1 MAQSH
6 LLAERISRL
15 SAALEKGLFERSHA
29 IRLCLLAA
37 LSGESVFL
45 LGPPGIA
52 KSLIARRLKFAFQQ
66 ARAFEYL
73 MTRFSTPE
81 EVFGPLSIQ
90 ALKDEGRYER
100 LTAGYLPE
108 AEIVFLDEIWK
119 AGPAIL
125 NTLLTA
131 INERH
136 FRNGATEEKIPM
148 RLLVAASNE
157 LPEADNS
164 LEALYDRMLIR
175 LWLDKVQDKT
185 NFRSMLISQ
194 QDENSN
200 PVPAS
205 LQVSDEE
212 FLQWQQD
219 IGSVKLPDSV
229 FELIF
234 QLRQQL
240 DTLPNAPYVSDR
252 RWKKAIRLLQ
262 ASAFFSGRDTIAPID
277 LILLKDCL
285 WHNIETMNLMSV
297 QIETLM
303 TSHAWQQQAMLTRLG
318 SIIQRRIQLQQQQS
332 DKTALKVTR
341 LGGMFSRKPHYEL
354 PAEVQD
360 PTLTL
365 LLQQP
370 LKLHDLEVIHIT
382 FVREELAHWLEK
394 GGEIRGKLNGIGFA
408 QQLNMDVDTSQHLVV
423 RDVSLQGSRLSLP
436 GSESRENM
444 PAEIRQQL
452 EAESIHIIR
461 EVAAEF
467 DNPVMLYSI
476 GKDSAVMLHLARK
489 AFFPGKLP
497 FPVMHVDTRWKFQE
511 MYSFREKMVKEYGLE
526 LITHINPDGVAQNI
540 NPFTHGSAKHTDI
553 MKTEGLK
560 QALDKYGFDAA
571 FGGARRD
578 EEKSRA
584 KERVYSFRDSK
595 HRWDPKNQRPEL
607 WNVYNGKVNKGESI
621 RVFPL
626 SNWTELDIWQYIYL
640 EGIPIV
646 PLYFAAERDVIEKN
660 GTLIMIDDER
670 ILEHLSDEDKARIVK
685 KKVRFRTLGCYPLTG
700 AVESE
705 ATSLTD
711 IIQEM
716 LLARTSER
724 QGRVIDHDG
733 AGSMEDK
740 KRQGYF

>member
-1 MAQSH
+1 MAHSH

-15 SAALEKGLFERSHA
+15 SSALEKGLFERSHA

-52 KSLIARRLKFAFQQ
+52 KSLIARRLKFTFKN

-100 LTAGYLPE
+100 LTHGYLPE

-131 INERH
+131 INERR
-136 FRNGATEEKIPM
+136 FRNGALEEKIPM

-157 LPEADNS
+157 LPEADSS

-175 LWLDKVQDKT
+175 LWLDKVQEKS

-194 QDENSN
+194 QDESDN
-200 PVPAS
+200 PVPAD
-205 LQVSDEE
+205 LQISDEDYAR
-212 FLQWQQD
+212 WQQE
-219 IGSVKLPDSV
+219 IVQVKLPDAV

-234 QLRQQL
+234 MLRQQL
-240 DTLPNAPYVSDR
+240 DNLPNAPYVSDR

-285 WHNIETMNLMSV
+285 WHDIESMNLMS
-297 QIETLM
+297 QQLETLM
-303 TSHAWQQQAMLTRLG
+303 TSHAWQQQAMLTKLG
-318 SIIQRRIQLQQQQS
+318 AITQRRIQIQQQHS

-354 PAEVQD
+354 PSELKD
-360 PTLTL
+360 TTLTL

-370 LKLHDLEVIHIT
+370 LKLHDMEVIHIT
-382 FVREELAHWLEK
+382 FVREELSHWLEK

-408 QQLNMDVDTSQHLVV
+408 QQLNIDVDASQHLVV

-436 GSESRENM
+436 GSESQENM

-452 EAESIHIIR
+452 EALDDEWHQQHNRFSEQQKCLFI
-461 EVAAEF
+461 
-467 DNPVMLYSI
+467 
-476 GKDSAVMLHLARK
+476 
-489 AFFPGKLP
+489 PGDWLGRIEASLQD
-497 FPVMHVDTRWKFQE
+497 VGTQ
-511 MYSFREKMVKEYGLE
+511 
-526 LITHINPDGVAQNI
+526 I
-540 NPFTHGSAKHTDI
+540 
-553 MKTEGLK
+553 K
-560 QALDKYGFDAA
+560 QA
-571 FGGARRD
+571 
-578 EEKSRA
+578 
-584 KERVYSFRDSK
+584 
-595 HRWDPKNQRPEL
+595 
-607 WNVYNGKVNKGESI
+607 
-621 RVFPL
+621 
-626 SNWTELDIWQYIYL
+626 
-640 EGIPIV
+640 
-646 PLYFAAERDVIEKN
+646 
-660 GTLIMIDDER
+660 
-670 ILEHLSDEDKARIVK
+670 
-685 KKVRFRTLGCYPLTG
+685 
-700 AVESE
+700 
-705 ATSLTD
+705 
-711 IIQEM
+711 
-716 LLARTSER
+716 R
-724 QGRVIDHDG
+724 QP
-733 AGSMEDK
+733 
-740 KRQGYF
+740 